1 METFH
6 AESNKTKSNIMEE
19 NSKKVEHETDE
30 LKFKYLQRNLNLV
43 ELPSSNWGFSS
54 GNDTFFG
61 FMKAESDFSVRK
73 RIAVFPN
80 LHINIY
86 IDDKIMPFSK
96 HIKVTSID
104 DISEILKTA
113 DSV

>member
-1 METFH
+1 
-6 AESNKTKSNIMEE
+6 MEE
-19 NSKKVEHETDE
+19 SSQKVEHETDK
-30 LKFKYLQRNLNLV
+30 LIFKYLQRNLNIV
-43 ELPSSNWGFSS
+43 ERPSSNWGFSS

-96 HIKVTSID
+96 HIKVTSINE
-104 DISEILKTA
+104 ISEILKTV
-113 DSV
+113 DSI

>member
-1 METFH
+1 
-6 AESNKTKSNIMEE
+6 MEE
-19 NSKKVEHETDE
+19 NSKKVDNETDE

-43 ELPSSNWGFSS
+43 ELPLNWGFSS

-104 DISEILKTA
+104 NINEILKTA
-113 DSV
+113 DSVKFTSC

>member
-1 METFH
+1 M
-6 AESNKTKSNIMEE
+6 
-19 NSKKVEHETDE
+19 
-30 LKFKYLQRNLNLV
+30 NLV

-61 FMKAESDFSVRK
+61 FMKAESDYSIRK

-86 IDDKIMPFSK
+86 IDDKIMLFSK
-96 HIKVTSID
+96 HIKVRNID
-104 DISEILKTA
+104 EISEILKTV

>member
-1 METFH
+1 M
-6 AESNKTKSNIMEE
+6 MEE
-19 NSKKVEHETDE
+19 NSKKMEHETDE
-30 LKFKYLQRNLNLV
+30 LKFQYLQRNLNLV

-61 FMKAESDFSVRK
+61 FMKAENDCSVRK

-113 DSV
+113 DLV

>member
-1 METFH
+1 MED
-6 AESNKTKSNIMEE
+6 SCN
-19 NSKKVEHETDE
+19 KVEHETDE

-43 ELPSSNWGFSS
+43 KRPSLNWGFSS
-54 GNDTFFG
+54 GNDKFFG
-61 FMKAESDFSVRK
+61 FMKAENDFSVRK

-104 DISEILKTA
+104 EISEILKTL